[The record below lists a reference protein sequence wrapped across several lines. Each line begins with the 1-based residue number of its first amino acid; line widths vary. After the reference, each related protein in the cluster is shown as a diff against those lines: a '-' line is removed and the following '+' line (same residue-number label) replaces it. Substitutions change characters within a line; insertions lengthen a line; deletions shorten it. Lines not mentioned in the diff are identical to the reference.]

1 MLCIKDTT
9 VRSAHFI
16 ASGKHDPHFIVS
28 GKESEGVSHLN
39 MSDSLRPHQA
49 SLSMGLSRQEYW
61 SGLPFPSPGDL
72 LIQGWNQGLL
82 HCRQTPC
89 HLTTRKALASRGPR
103 SHLEGEDT

>member
-61 SGLPFPSPGDL
+61 SGLRSLLQASSRPRDLAQASVSPAPAG
-72 LIQGWNQGLL
+72 
-82 HCRQTPC
+82 RFF
-89 HLTTRKALASRGPR
+89 TTSAAWEALN
-103 SHLEGEDT
+103 